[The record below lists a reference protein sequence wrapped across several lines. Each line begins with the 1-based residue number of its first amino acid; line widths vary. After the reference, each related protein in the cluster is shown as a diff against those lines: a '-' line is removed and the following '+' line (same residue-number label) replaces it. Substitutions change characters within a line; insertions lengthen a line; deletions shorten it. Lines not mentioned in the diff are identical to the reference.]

1 MILIFF
7 KYIYQPELQ
16 EETLSQNN
24 KNKETERKQ
33 PGRKVLGNFLNF
45 N

>member
-24 KNKETERKQ
+24 KNKQRDRKKTTWKKSA
-33 PGRKVLGNFLNF
+33 R
-45 N
+45 